1 MSRILGSKKSGG
13 RVKGTPNKRT
23 LDLLDR
29 IQELDWDPLQ
39 ELYLLISDPEVSK
52 SEKIL
57 INKEMLQYL
66 YPKRKAIDL
75 DASAT
80 VQTWAELVTASMQH

>member
-80 VQTWAELVTASMQH
+80 VQTWADLVKASMQH